1 MTREKAPGKGR
12 FNNIFSGIDQFT
24 GVAVDRK
31 RSALIPVATRNFSPP
46 YRDPID

>member
-1 MTREKAPGKGR
+1 MTREKTSGKGR

-24 GVAVDRK
+24 GGAVDRI
-31 RSALIPVATRNFSPP
+31 RSVLIPVATRNSSPP